1 MKNKIL
7 LLIIALMFIIVSGCQ
22 KNETI
27 MHIECEEKIIIQGE
41 VELKVFYNN
50 ELLDNEDLE
59 WTLSD
64 YTVVSI
70 NNGILKALDY
80 GKVTIGVIDTKN
92 PTHYCAKEIEVIP
105 PYVTDIE
112 ITGENELMINKHITL
127 TAKVLPEIIKSSII
141 WESSNEEVIVVDNGI
156 VYAVGIGIADVIVTC
171 DDFVKKYTITVNP
184 EPTFINIYGD
194 NNISINEV
202 INFTYNIEDE
212 VRLESSNEEVVQ
224 IIDNAVLGKSIGTA
238 IITAYKVSNPE
249 VKGTIEVTVDGSIT
263 KIEMT
268 TEELIQI
275 EEIIN
280 LMTVEQLVGQ
290 MFNVGIDM
298 YSSRWEMLEIDP
310 STGLP
315 YAQFSRED
323 PKISVAEYLK
333 DYNIGNF
340 TIRSSLGETR
350 ENLIKAVKTLTEI
363 GKTGSKVNPFIT
375 LEYSGGKDMKGMS
388 SLPANQSLAA
398 SSVNTIDAVSNLFA
412 SELQALGINSVLS
425 VYANTN
431 PDANNLLTTYG
442 SDISKAIT
450 TASIVNKA
458 YANHGITFI
467 PDLSI
472 MYNYTDSRTLEE
484 LKQSDFKLIE
494 AAIQNGTQMIS
505 LPLAQYSEFGGEY
518 AFQNEAFINDYIRK
532 ELGFNGVL
540 MIDNSILSTFVYD
553 GTLNT
558 SVVDAINKGV
568 DMISFDITFTTSRWS
583 DYSYYAQQYIDLY
596 KHILDSVNKGDIS
609 LDRVRQAV
617 ARILLVKLR
626 NNVLEDKEESNFD
639 YNKVEEQLLNYLPGF
654 ITVHGDMYKID
665 KNDKVLF
672 ISENYEATSTTNSVG
687 DNVNKYAKARGYS
700 NIQVYHTNTLRPDD
714 ILSGAKNYNKIIIS
728 VNYINSSK
736 TIGYAAN
743 ATNYLDFIAKL
754 KQQNN
759 NICFIFTGDANVK
772 DNFEWLENY
781 VFLYN
786 FYEDDFASLC
796 RVLTQE
802 AEPNKK

>member
-1 MKNKIL
+1 VI
-7 LLIIALMFIIVSGCQ
+7 
-22 KNETI
+22 
-27 MHIECEEKIIIQGE
+27 
-41 VELKVFYNN
+41 
-50 ELLDNEDLE
+50 
-59 WTLSD
+59 
-64 YTVVSI
+64 TVVSI

-127 TAKVLPEIIKSSII
+127 TAKVLPEIIKSTII
-141 WESSNEEVIVVDNGI
+141 WESSNEEVIVVDEGV

-171 DDFVKKYTITVNP
+171 DDFVKKYTITVHP
-184 EPTFINIYGD
+184 EPTFIDIYGD

-202 INFTYNIEDE
+202 VNFTYNIEDE
-212 VRLESSNEEVVQ
+212 VKLESSNEEVVQ

-249 VKGTIEVTVDGSIT
+249 VKGTIEMTVDGSIT

-280 LMTVEQLVGQ
+280 AMTVEQLVGQ

-363 GKTGSKVNPFIT
+363 GKTGTKVNPFIT
-375 LEYSGGKDMKGMS
+375 LEYSGGKDMNGMS

-425 VYANTN
+425 IYANTN

-442 SDISKAIT
+442 SDISKAII
-450 TASIVNKA
+450 TASIVSKA

-654 ITVHGDMYKID
+654 ITVHGDMYRID

-728 VNYINSSK
+728 VNYINSNK

-743 ATNYLDFIAKL
+743 ATNYLNFIAKL

-772 DNFEWLENY
+772 DNFDWLENY

>member
-22 KNETI
+22 TNETI

-41 VELKVFYNN
+41 VELKVYYNN

-127 TAKVLPEIIKSSII
+127 TAKVLPEIIKSTII
-141 WESSNEEVIVVDNGI
+141 WESSNEEVIVVDEGV

-171 DDFVKKYTITVNP
+171 DDFVKKYTITVHP
-184 EPTFINIYGD
+184 EPTFIDIYGD

-202 INFTYNIEDE
+202 VNFTYNIEDE
-212 VRLESSNEEVVQ
+212 VKLESSNEEVVQ

-249 VKGTIEVTVDGSIT
+249 VKGTIEMTVDGSIT

-280 LMTVEQLVGQ
+280 AMTVEQLVGQ

-363 GKTGSKVNPFIT
+363 GKTGTKVNPFIT
-375 LEYSGGKDMKGMS
+375 LEYSGGKDMNGMS

-425 VYANTN
+425 IYANTN

-442 SDISKAIT
+442 SDISKAII
-450 TASIVNKA
+450 TASIVSKA

-654 ITVHGDMYKID
+654 ITVHGDMYRID

-728 VNYINSSK
+728 VNYINSNK

-743 ATNYLDFIAKL
+743 ATNYLNFIAKL

-772 DNFEWLENY
+772 DNFDWLENY